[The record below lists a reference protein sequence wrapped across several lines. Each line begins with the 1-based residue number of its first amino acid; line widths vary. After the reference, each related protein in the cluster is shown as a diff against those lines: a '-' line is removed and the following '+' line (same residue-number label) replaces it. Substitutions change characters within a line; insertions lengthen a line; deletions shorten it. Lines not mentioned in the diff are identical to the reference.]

1 MMRGSDVAGGVGKGT
16 AGYHLAGPLFFQYYY
31 YYHCYALQLQGTGPF
46 GWAIVIR
53 DEEQGM

>member
-1 MMRGSDVAGGVGKGT
+1 MRGSDVAGGVGKGT

-31 YYHCYALQLQGTGPF
+31 HYALQLQGIGSF